1 MKKILSRFFKLFYR
15 KPKFFLV
22 DGKSKCIEAF
32 TLEGTKYYCFE
43 DPFNMPSGRA
53 FTALAYYEEFRMR
66 CNREYLLLHC
76 KAVDKILSDPRKVNL
91 TTIFEIH
98 RNLKERIELIPIPDH
113 IFKLASVVFFDES
126 ESPFNYDFAYGNK
139 KIELWKKNPDILNFF
154 LSTPLAD
161 LMPSL
166 KSESTALKTFS
177 PIAEKMTEIHLSRLQ
192 EIVLQ

>member
-1 MKKILSRFFKLFYR
+1 MKRILSNFFRLFYR

-66 CNREYLLLHC
+66 CTREYLLLHC
-76 KAVDKILSDPRKVNL
+76 KAVDTILANPKKINL

-98 RNLKERIELIPIPDH
+98 RNLKERIELVPIPDH
-113 IFKLASVVFFDES
+113 IYKLASVVFFDET
-126 ESPFNYDFAYGNK
+126 ESPFSYDFAYGNK
-139 KIELWKKNPDILNFF
+139 KIEKWKQNPNILDFF
-154 LSTPLAD
+154 LSTPLTD
-161 LMPSL
+161 LIPSL

-177 PIAEKMTEIHLSRLQ
+177 PIVEALTEMHLSKLH
-192 EIVLQ
+192 EIV